1 MTMNS
6 PSTQIESQ
14 TRQNV
19 ANSERAASAV
29 GGALLALYGLGKRNG
44 ATPLFLFLGGLL
56 ISRGVTG
63 RCQIYD
69 RLGLDTNRALV
80 RSGVPGNK
88 GIRVERSI
96 EVNLSPAQVF
106 SYWRNL
112 ENLPFFMPH
121 IKSVKRTE
129 DGISH
134 WKVEG
139 PAGIPLEWDAEIINE
154 RPGEMLAWQSLP
166 GAQVQNAGTVRFAA
180 SRSGTGTLL
189 TVVLQYQPPGGRL
202 GAAVASIFGEAPEA
216 QLEAD
221 LIRFRDWVEAEPV
234 ILGV

>member
-1 MTMNS
+1 MIKNL
-6 PSTQIESQ
+6 PSAGTGGEA
-14 TRQNV
+14 RQNV
-19 ANSERAASAV
+19 ANPERAVSAI
-29 GGALLALYGLGKRNG
+29 GGALVALYGLGKRNG
-44 ATPLFLFLGGLL
+44 ATPFLLLLGGML

-63 RCQIYD
+63 RCQVYD
-69 RLGLDTNRALV
+69 RLGLDTNRAQG
-80 RSGVPGNK
+80 RAGVPGNK
-88 GIRVERSI
+88 GIRVEKSI
-96 EVNLSPAQVF
+96 EVNLAPAPVF
-106 SYWRNL
+106 GYWRNL
-112 ENLPFFMPH
+112 ENLPIFMPH

-139 PAGIPLEWDAEIINE
+139 PAGISLEWDAEIINE

-166 GAQVQNAGTVRFAA
+166 GAQVQSAGTVRFAP
-180 SRSGTGTLL
+180 SKNGTGTLV

-202 GAAVASIFGEAPEA
+202 GAAVASIFGESPEA

-221 LIRFRDWVEAEPV
+221 LVRFRDWVEAEPV

>member
-1 MTMNS
+1 MTTNL
-6 PSTQIESQ
+6 PATGTAVD
-14 TRQNV
+14 TRRNV
-19 ANSERAASAV
+19 ADTERAVSAIS
-29 GGALLALYGLGKRNG
+29 GALIALYGLAKRNG
-44 ATPLFLFLGGLL
+44 ATPVLLFLGGVL

-63 RCQIYD
+63 RCRVYD
-69 RLGLDTNRALV
+69 RLGLDTNRAQSK
-80 RSGVPGNK
+80 SGVSGSK
-88 GIRVERSI
+88 GIRVEKSI
-96 EVNLSPAQVF
+96 EVGLAPAQVF
-106 SYWRNL
+106 GYWRNL
-112 ENLPFFMPH
+112 ENLPIFMPH

-166 GAQVQNAGTVRFAA
+166 GAQVQNAGTVRFAPA
-180 SRSGTGTLL
+180 KSGIGTTM

-202 GAAVASIFGEAPEA
+202 GAAVASIFGESPEA

-221 LIRFRDWVEAEPV
+221 LARFRDWVEAEPV

>member
-1 MTMNS
+1 MTTNL
-6 PSTQIESQ
+6 PSTATEGEA
-14 TRQNV
+14 RQNV
-19 ANSERAASAV
+19 ARTERAVSAI
-29 GGALLALYGLGKRNG
+29 GGALVALYGLGKRNA
-44 ATPLFLFLGGLL
+44 ATPYLLFLGGLL

-63 RCQIYD
+63 RCKVYD
-69 RLGLDTNRALV
+69 RLGLDTNRAPGKA
-80 RSGVPGNK
+80 GVPGNK
-88 GIRVERSI
+88 GIRVEKSI
-96 EVNLSPAQVF
+96 EVNLAPAQVF
-106 SYWRNL
+106 GYWRNL
-112 ENLPFFMPH
+112 ENLPIFMPH

-166 GAQVQNAGTVRFAA
+166 GAQVQNAGTVRFAPA
-180 SRSGTGTLL
+180 KSGIGTSM

-202 GAAVASIFGEAPEA
+202 GAAVASIFGESPET

-221 LIRFRDWVEAEPV
+221 LVRFRDWVEAEPV